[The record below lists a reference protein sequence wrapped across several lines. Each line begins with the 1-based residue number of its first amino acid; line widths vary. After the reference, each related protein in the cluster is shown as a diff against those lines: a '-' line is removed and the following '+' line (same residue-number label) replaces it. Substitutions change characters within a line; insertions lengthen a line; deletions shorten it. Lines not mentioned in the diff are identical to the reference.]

1 MKALKRKQMLYQAV
15 QDEVKSY
22 ILQNDLKA
30 GDPLPPETELAQQLD
45 VSRNSVR
52 EAVKA
57 LEALGILE
65 TRQGTG
71 LFVRHFSFDPILDN
85 LAYGMLFDLKHLSD
99 VLEVRCQLELGMVE
113 KVVQKV
119 THGQVQRLRE
129 ILDEMRV
136 AAEQGIYSAE
146 ADRAFHQHLYEN
158 VKNILLW
165 RILDIF
171 WEVQR
176 HAIQYRAMPAPT
188 DPMESYQVHIPIMD
202 ALEAGNAEA
211 MRAAIA
217 SHYQGIERRIQRFQ
231 EAQSKQT
238 S

>member
-1 MKALKRKQMLYQAV
+1 MKALKRKQMLYQVV

-22 ILQNDLKA
+22 ILRHGLKA

-52 EAVKA
+52 EAVKG

-119 THGQVQRLRE
+119 THEQVQRLRE

-146 ADRAFHQHLYEN
+146 ADRAFHQHLYQN

-231 EAQSKQT
+231 EAQSKQ
-238 S
+238 SS